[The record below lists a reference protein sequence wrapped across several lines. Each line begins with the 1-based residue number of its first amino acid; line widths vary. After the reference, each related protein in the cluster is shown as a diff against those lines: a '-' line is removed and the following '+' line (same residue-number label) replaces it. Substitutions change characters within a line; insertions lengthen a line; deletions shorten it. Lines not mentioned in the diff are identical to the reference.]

1 MFNIYI
7 GYTKTVFALS
17 TGWLPSE
24 TEEGANSNSAVVVQG
39 AVPHFAA
46 VRAREA
52 ARARAHGERSA
63 TRRARAACES
73 AAPARRAVG
82 PRPR

>member
-1 MFNIYI
+1 M
-7 GYTKTVFALS
+7 FALL

-39 AVPHFAA
+39 AIPHFAA
-46 VRAREA
+46 FRAREA
-52 ARARAHGERSA
+52 TRACAHGKRSA

-73 AAPARRAVG
+73 AASARRAVG
-82 PRPR
+82 SRPR